1 MKRFVIITLFA
12 LSPLATFAQ
21 SNKTVETQ
29 KDRYGHITGTATT
42 TTDSRG
48 NQKTVYKD
56 QYGHITGTS
65 EARPTFGGRVQTT
78 YKDRYGHITGSSETR
93 SSYGSRTTTTYK
105 DRYGHITG
113 SSETQTNN
121 LGSLLR
127 LTKTNMDIYRVQA
140 IRIDNDSK
148 NRVAIQ

>member
-65 EARPTFGGRVQTT
+65 EARPTLVDAFRQLTKTDTGISLAQVRHVLPMEVELQQLIKIGMVTLRVQARP
-78 YKDRYGHITGSSETR
+78 KLI
-93 SSYGSRTTTTYK
+93 
-105 DRYGHITG
+105 IW
-113 SSETQTNN
+113 
-121 LGSLLR
+121 GSLLR